1 MPCNR
6 ARTHR
11 QGGFTLIEL
20 MITVGIIGI
29 LIAVSSVSYERYQ
42 AKTPQSEAKLGL
54 AAIYSLERSFHSEYG
69 AFIGDLGAIG
79 YEPEGQKRYY
89 AIGFS
94 AAWTGTVTGFTN
106 PATAIPYYDRVNHPS
121 AWVNCATVAN
131 LAGTQP
137 APTAVDGQTLL
148 VVAAGQ
154 IRMGLN
160 CDVWRMNHNKALT
173 NIFARF

>member
-1 MPCNR
+1 
-6 ARTHR
+6 
-11 QGGFTLIEL
+11 

-29 LIAVSSVSYERYQ
+29 LVAISGVGYERYQ
-42 AKTPQSEAKLGL
+42 AKTRQAEAKLGL
-54 AAIYSLERSFHSEYG
+54 AAIYSLERSFQSEYG

-79 YEPEGQKRYY
+79 YEPEGQKRFY

-94 AAWTGTVTGFTN
+94 ADWTGTVTGFTN
-106 PATAIPYYDRVNHPS
+106 PATAIPYYDRVNHPPS
-121 AWVNCATVAN
+121 WVNCATISN

-137 APTAVDGQTLL
+137 VPAAVDGQTLL

-160 CDVWRMNHNKALT
+160 CDVWRINQNKTLS